1 MFAWRRFT
9 CARWPAAQV
18 LCCATTLAS
27 VAAYRNRLDIRRISG
42 SPLAKRSQRISQRAP
57 ESRDG
62 IFDLRGYLAEIDTGD
77 DPIRLQF
84 LELLDQNLVTDAPD
98 GPSQLAITT
107 GPTGQMVE
115 DQRLPFGS
123 EHKQGGIQ
131 AAGKAS
137 LFHLQAILELVLTK
151 RCILE
156 AKNAS
161 PYVGDHHHS
170 RIEDAMSRLEG
181 KIAVITGANS
191 GIGLASAKRF
201 VAEGAHVYITGRRQE
216 ELDKA
221 IQAVGAGV
229 TAVQVD
235 VSNLEDLDR
244 LFAKVRSDHG
254 RIDVL
259 FANAGL
265 GATEPLGKI
274 TESAY
279 DLVFGVNVKGTIF
292 TVQKGLP
299 LMGDGG
305 SIILTGSTTASMGTP
320 AFSIYSASKAAIRN
334 LARSWTLDL
343 KGTGMRVNVLSP
355 GAAATPGLL
364 RALER
369 TGHKDAM
376 IAGLI
381 EQSPLGRMAEP
392 DDIADVAL
400 FLASDASRSMTGSEI
415 FADGG
420 MAQG

>member
-1 MFAWRRFT
+1 
-9 CARWPAAQV
+9 
-18 LCCATTLAS
+18 L
-27 VAAYRNRLDIRRISG
+27 I
-42 SPLAKRSQRISQRAP
+42 
-57 ESRDG
+57 
-62 IFDLRGYLAEIDTGD
+62 
-77 DPIRLQF
+77 
-84 LELLDQNLVTDAPD
+84 
-98 GPSQLAITT
+98 
-107 GPTGQMVE
+107 
-115 DQRLPFGS
+115 
-123 EHKQGGIQ
+123 
-131 AAGKAS
+131 
-137 LFHLQAILELVLTK
+137 LTK

-156 AKNAS
+156 EINAT
-161 PYVGDHHHS
+161 PYVRAYHS
-170 RIEDAMSRLEG
+170 RVEDAMSRLKG

-221 IQAVGAGV
+221 IKAVGAGV
-229 TAVQVD
+229 TAVQGD

-274 TESAY
+274 TESAF

-343 KGTGMRVNVLSP
+343 KGTGIRVNVLSP
-355 GAAATPGLL
+355 GATATPGLL

-420 MAQG
+420 MAQV